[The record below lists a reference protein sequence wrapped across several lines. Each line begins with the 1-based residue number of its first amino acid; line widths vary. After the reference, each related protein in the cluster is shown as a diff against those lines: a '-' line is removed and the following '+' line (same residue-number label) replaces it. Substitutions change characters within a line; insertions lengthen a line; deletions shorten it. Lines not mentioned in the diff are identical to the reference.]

1 MSCVRIFHVISGFE
15 NGGVETLIYRW
26 ISHMPQDVEFHI
38 VAQEIVV
45 AACAERFRA
54 RGVTIHLIPS
64 RKHPLKHCKALRSL
78 FLTHRPDVVHVH
90 TTEWGAIPLAVAKK
104 AGVPCRIQHSHAARK
119 EKNPILRL
127 AHALSFA
134 WARRAATDYFACGT
148 AAARTAFGNRAV
160 EKGKVRIVKNGI
172 DVAAFAYSDKMRRY
186 TRAELGIGED
196 QTVIGMVARFSPQKN
211 HIRALTIF
219 KAFFEKH
226 PNSVL
231 LLVGDGHLRASTEV
245 LAKKIMPPEAVRFL
259 GVRTDMQALYSV
271 MDRFILPSRFE
282 GLPITLIEAQASG
295 LPAVVADTVT
305 REGDVCDITAF
316 LSTAKIADWV
326 GALAVPTARA
336 RDTYAARV
344 TAAGYSLDKIVEE
357 LYQFYR
363 SKA

>member
-1 MSCVRIFHVISGFE
+1 MRVFHVISGFE

-26 ISHMPQDVEFHI
+26 ISHMPKDIEFHI

-45 AACAERFRA
+45 PACAERFRG
-54 RGVTIHLIPS
+54 RGVTLHLIPS
-64 RKHPLKHCKALRSL
+64 RKHPFKHCKELLALFR
-78 FLTHRPDVVHVH
+78 TYRPDVVHVH
-90 TTEWGAIPLAVAKK
+90 TTEWGAIPLSVAKK
-104 AGVPCRIQHSHAARK
+104 AGVACRIQHSHAARK

-127 AHALSFA
+127 AHAVSFA

-148 AAARTAFGNRAV
+148 AAAHTAFGKRAV
-160 EKGKVRIVKNGI
+160 AKGRVKIIKNGI
-172 DVAAFAYSDKMRRY
+172 DVAAFAYSEAMRTH
-186 TRAELGIGED
+186 TRKELGIGD
-196 QTVIGMVARFSPQKN
+196 DKTVIGMVARFSPQKN

-231 LLVGDGHLRASTEV
+231 LLVGDGHLRASTEE
-245 LAKKIMPPEAVRFL
+245 LAKKILPPEAVRFL

-295 LPAVVADTVT
+295 LSAVVADTVT
-305 REGDVCDITAF
+305 REGDICGITTF
-316 LSTAKIADWV
+316 LSTAKIAEWV
-326 GALAVPTARA
+326 SALWEPQKQAREA
-336 RDTYAARV
+336 YAAQV

-357 LYQFYR
+357 LYQFYH

>member
-1 MSCVRIFHVISGFE
+1 VRIFHVISGFE

-26 ISHMPQDVEFHI
+26 ISHMPQDIEFHI

-45 AACAERFRA
+45 PACAERFRA
-54 RGVTIHLIPS
+54 KGVTIHLIPS
-64 RKHPLKHCKALRSL
+64 RKHLLKHCKALRSL
-78 FLTHRPDVVHVH
+78 FRNYCPDVVHVH
-90 TTEWGAIPLAVAKK
+90 TTEWGAIPLSVAKK

-119 EKNPILRL
+119 EKNLFLRL
-127 AHALSFA
+127 AHSLSFA

-148 AAARTAFGNRAV
+148 AAAQTAFGNRAV
-160 EKGKVRIVKNGI
+160 AAGQVKIIKNGI
-172 DVAAFAYSDKMRRY
+172 DVAGFAYSEAMRRH

-211 HIRALTIF
+211 HITALAIF

-226 PNSVL
+226 PNAVL
-231 LLVGDGHLRASTEV
+231 LLVGDGHLRASIET
-245 LAKKIMPPEAVRFL
+245 LAQKILPLHAVRFL
-259 GVRTDMQALYSV
+259 GVRTDMQALYST

-305 REGDVCDITAF
+305 REGDVCGITTF
-316 LSTAKIADWV
+316 LSTDKTADWV
-326 GALAVPTARA
+326 QALAAPVSQT
-336 RDTYAARV
+336 RDAYAARV
-344 TAAGYSLDKIVEE
+344 AEAGYFLDKIVEE